1 MSFCEVCNRS
11 KGVRLDSWYLVFQ
24 SGDKFRHDLGMES
37 FLEFVRHVVSDLSN
51 AVEGG
56 ISDLGVG
63 VFQVLKKDRDH
74 ATNFGGIVNV
84 LTHLGEGHDA
94 SMLITPVRIVCNG
107 VRDQL
112 SNEGQHNLVTN
123 ASH

>member
-1 MSFCEVCNRS
+1 
-11 KGVRLDSWYLVFQ
+11 
-24 SGDKFRHDLGMES
+24 MES

-84 LTHLGEGHDA
+84 LAHLGEGHDA

-112 SNEGQHNLVTN
+112 SDEGEHNLVTN